1 MVSRDRF
8 SYWRAIYGRE
18 RPIALGEVSMTKLTI
33 EELKA
38 ALKRLPDW
46 QLVKDREAITRKFQF
61 VDFDAAFAFM
71 TRSAL
76 LAAKMDHHPEWF
88 NVYSKVDVT
97 LATHDAGGV
106 TQKDIDLATAM
117 DGYAAMGGGR

>member
-1 MVSRDRF
+1 MSQ
-8 SYWRAIYGRE
+8 
-18 RPIALGEVSMTKLTI
+18 KLTI
-33 EELKA
+33 DALKA

-46 QLVKDREAITRKFQF
+46 NLVKDREAITRSFKF

-71 TRSAL
+71 TRCAL
-76 LAAKMDHHPEWF
+76 MAAKMDHHPEWF
-88 NVYSKVDVT
+88 NIYNKVDVT

-117 DGYAAMGGGR
+117 DGYAVLMSGGR

>member
-1 MVSRDRF
+1 MM
-8 SYWRAIYGRE
+8 A
-18 RPIALGEVSMTKLTI
+18 KLTI
-33 EELKA
+33 EELRN

-46 QLVKDREAITRKFQF
+46 ELARDREAITRKFQF

-71 TRSAL
+71 TRAAL

-88 NVYSKVDVT
+88 NVYNKVDVT

-106 TQKDIDLATAM
+106 TQKDIDLAAAM
-117 DGYAAMGGGR
+117 DGYAIVGQKR

>member
-1 MVSRDRF
+1 M
-8 SYWRAIYGRE
+8 
-18 RPIALGEVSMTKLTI
+18 PKLTI
-33 EELKA
+33 DVLRA
-38 ALKRLPDW
+38 ALNRLPDW
-46 QLVKDREAITRKFQF
+46 RLVKDREAITRKFQF
-61 VDFDAAFAFM
+61 ADFDAAFAFM

-88 NVYSKVDVT
+88 NVYNKVEVT

-106 TQKDIDLATAM
+106 TLNDIDLAAAM

>member
-1 MVSRDRF
+1 MAPTSIKKL
-8 SYWRAIYGRE
+8 AIE
-18 RPIALGEVSMTKLTI
+18 D
-33 EELKA
+33 LKQ

-46 QLVKDREAITRKFQF
+46 ELARDREAIVRKFQF

-71 TRSAL
+71 TRTAL

-88 NVYSKVDVT
+88 NVYNKVDVT

-117 DGYAAMGGGR
+117 DGYAVVGQRR

>member
-1 MVSRDRF
+1 MV
-8 SYWRAIYGRE
+8 
-18 RPIALGEVSMTKLTI
+18 KLAI

-46 QLVKDREAITRKFQF
+46 ELARDREAITRKFQF
-61 VDFDAAFAFM
+61 VDFDAAFTFM
-71 TRSAL
+71 TRTAL

-88 NVYSKVDVT
+88 NVYNKVDVT

-106 TQKDIDLATAM
+106 TQKDIDLAAAM
-117 DGYAAMGGGR
+117 DGYAALSLGGR

>member
-1 MVSRDRF
+1 M
-8 SYWRAIYGRE
+8 A
-18 RPIALGEVSMTKLTI
+18 KLTI
-33 EELKA
+33 EELKN

-46 QLVKDREAITRKFQF
+46 SLAKDREAIVRKFQF

-88 NVYSKVDVT
+88 NVYNKVDVT
-97 LATHDAGGV
+97 LATQDAGGV
-106 TQKDIDLATAM
+106 TQKDIDLAAAM
-117 DGYAAMGGGR
+117 DGYATMMGQR

>member
-1 MVSRDRF
+1 M
-8 SYWRAIYGRE
+8 
-18 RPIALGEVSMTKLTI
+18 PKLTI
-33 EELKA
+33 EELRT

-46 QLVKDREAITRKFQF
+46 ELVKGREAISRKFQF

-71 TRSAL
+71 TRCAL

-88 NVYSKVDVT
+88 NVYNKVEVT

-106 TQKDIDLATAM
+106 TALDIDLAKAM
-117 DGYAAMGGGR
+117 SRIASQFGAT